1 MINYKTFNPM
11 RISII
16 SILLLTLILS
26 ACAPT
31 QEISRTWADREALPK
46 EPFKSVFVMALVQ
59 EKNKAEMEKKLAKV
73 LESRGFK
80 VVKGSD
86 VIHPDKA
93 DSGKINKEKLVKI
106 IQDNGCEAL
115 YVLAVKDIKTVKV
128 YGKQDAPSEVP
139 THQIYEPLVQYYPMA
154 FGYYGIYYNYLSDYQ
169 EQSFSPDYYAL
180 DKTFFLE
187 TNLYNVST
195 EKLLWSV
202 QSKAFNPEDLDSAFK
217 TYKKLLIDNLKKEGL
232 IIKK

>member
-1 MINYKTFNPM
+1 
-11 RISII
+11 
-16 SILLLTLILS
+16 
-26 ACAPT
+26 
-31 QEISRTWADREALPK
+31 
-46 EPFKSVFVMALVQ
+46 
-59 EKNKAEMEKKLAKV
+59 
-73 LESRGFK
+73 
-80 VVKGSD
+80 
-86 VIHPDKA
+86 
-93 DSGKINKEKLVKI
+93 
-106 IQDNGCEAL
+106 
-115 YVLAVKDIKTVKV
+115 VLAVKDVKTVKV

-139 THQIYEPLVQYYPMA
+139 THQIYEPLVQYVPMA
-154 FGYYGIYYNYLSDYQ
+154 FGYYGIYYNYMSDYQ